1 MMYHLG
7 FAEKHDANS
16 IGFAIVPEEVAFG
29 SHANLDTSVDGDE
42 DLSSDCEDEEGEY
55 GDAEV

>member
-1 MMYHLG
+1 MQTLL
-7 FAEKHDANS
+7 ASLLSLKT
-16 IGFAIVPEEVAFG
+16 FG

-42 DLSSDCEDEEGEY
+42 DLSSDCEDEEGED

>member
-7 FAEKHDANS
+7 FTEKRDAHS
-16 IGFAIVPEEVAFG
+16 IGLAILPEDVAFG
-29 SHANLDTSVDGDE
+29 SHANLDTSVDGDQ
-42 DLSSDCEDEEGEY
+42 DLSSDCEDEEGED